1 MARLLRIMRV
11 LTAMAVLAVALLI
24 CWQAI
29 DIYTD
34 GRAANLA
41 AGADI
46 FRADDIKARLKSLA
60 GPLIVSGIVT
70 VVTVVMHAMAP
81 QKAIEGRFREARVY
95 TSNKAAPLKGKCKL
109 QLVILCAAVA
119 FILLGIMNGS
129 AFDVLVKAINI
140 CTECIGLG

>member
-34 GRAANLA
+34 GRAANFA

-81 QKAIEGRFREARVY
+81 QKAIEGRFYEVRVY
-95 TSNKAAPLKGKCKL
+95 TSNRAAALKGKCKL